1 MTKKNVMH
9 DAVRYAL
16 CISTGALA
24 LNAGVVTAQE
34 NDDEAAP
41 VEEIIVTGSRISRST
56 LNSVAQETIII
67 SAEDMKIQG
76 DISVADA
83 LRTSNLNA
91 LGSFRES
98 SGNSA
103 QSNATINL
111 RGVGACLLYT
121 SPSPR
126 DVEESRMP
134 SSA

>member
-1 MTKKNVMH
+1 M
-9 DAVRYAL
+9 
-16 CISTGALA
+16 
-24 LNAGVVTAQE
+24 GVVTAQE
-34 NDDEAAP
+34 GDDEAND

-111 RGVGACLLYT
+111 RGVGAGQHQHL
-121 SPSPR
+121 
-126 DVEESRMP
+126 
-134 SSA
+134 AN